1 MKHTAKRRNEH
12 LPNGSAI
19 YWSRKFVDRRGRYRV
34 PVRCGRCGEVRKIS
48 TVGAQRQG
56 FTGLC
61 PACAALDRAFQIP
74 RSTLER
80 LYCDEGLSQRQ
91 IAERLGCGRE
101 TVRRRM
107 KEYDIEVRRPPRIL
121 VPEEVLREWSPELAY
136 VVGLVA
142 TDGCLKKGS
151 NRVSFPSTDY
161 ELIENYQQC
170 LGVSLRVYTDPD
182 TGYLPLYRV
191 ILNDPAYRA
200 FLEEVGLTPAK
211 TKDRTLGP
219 FRIPDEYFR
228 DFLRGVI
235 DGDGSI
241 GVCTDRRYPNSRW
254 IRVGLTSVCRSFLVW
269 IRDTVT
275 RLAAVEGT
283 IYPKGTG
290 FRLVFTGRKVC
301 RLLSWLY
308 YAPDLPCLHRKRDVW
323 EAYMRDRS

>member
-1 MKHTAKRRNEH
+1 MRRRAKRRDEH
-12 LPNGSAI
+12 LPNGSVI
-19 YWSRKFVDRRGRYRV
+19 HWPRRFKDGRGRRRV
-34 PVRCGRCGEVRKIS
+34 PVRCGKCGQVREI
-48 TVGAQRQG
+48 GANLAQLQD

-61 PACAALDRAFQIP
+61 PACASRSRAFHIP
-74 RSTLER
+74 RSTLEH

-107 KEYDIEVRRPPRIL
+107 EEYDIEVRHPPRIL

-136 VVGLVA
+136 VIGLVT

-151 NRVSFPSTDY
+151 NRVSFPSTDR
-161 ELIENYQQC
+161 EAIENYQRC
-170 LGVSLRVYTDPD
+170 LGISAPVYTDHDPR
-182 TGYLPLYRV
+182 YPPLYRV
-191 ILNDPAYRA
+191 MLNAPAYRA

-219 FRIPDEYFR
+219 LRIPDKYFR

-254 IRVGLTSVCRSFLVW
+254 IRVGLPSVCRPFLIW
-269 IRDTVT
+269 IRDTVA

-283 IYPKGTG
+283 MYPKGTG
-290 FRLVFTGRKVC
+290 FRLVFTGRKAC

-308 YAPDLPCLHRKRDVW
+308 YAPNLPCLQRKRDVW
-323 EAYMRDRS
+323 EAYMRDHG